1 MKENNERIA
10 TKASLISIF
19 GNLALALIK
28 GITGVLGNSF
38 ALIADAIESSG
49 DVVSSIIVLFGI
61 KYSNKPPDEN
71 HPYGHG
77 KAEPLVTFIA
87 VGFLIVAASIIAI
100 QSINNIQTPHKLP
113 EPYTLIVLGIIILS
127 KEIFYRI
134 ILSRSKKT
142 HSTSLKADAW
152 HHRSDA
158 LTSLAAFIGITIAL
172 IFGKG
177 YENADDWAALFASFV
192 ILYNSYLIFRPAL
205 GEIMDE
211 DMYND
216 MIDEIREI
224 AITVEGIKATEKC
237 FVRKSGMWYY
247 VDLHAEV
254 SAQLTVEEGHN
265 IARNL
270 KHTLINEIP
279 NIRGVLVHIEPFES

>member
-1 MKENNERIA
+1 MIENNERIA

-113 EPYTLIVLGIIILS
+113 EPFTLIVLGIIILS

-134 ILSRSKKT
+134 ILSRSKK
-142 HSTSLKADAW
+142 
-152 HHRSDA
+152 
-158 LTSLAAFIGITIAL
+158 
-172 IFGKG
+172 
-177 YENADDWAALFASFV
+177 
-192 ILYNSYLIFRPAL
+192 
-205 GEIMDE
+205 
-211 DMYND
+211 
-216 MIDEIREI
+216 
-224 AITVEGIKATEKC
+224 
-237 FVRKSGMWYY
+237 
-247 VDLHAEV
+247 
-254 SAQLTVEEGHN
+254 
-265 IARNL
+265 AR
-270 KHTLINEIP
+270 
-279 NIRGVLVHIEPFES
+279 R

>member
-1 MKENNERIA
+1 MIENNERIA

-113 EPYTLIVLGIIILS
+113 EPFTLIVLGIIILS

-216 MIDEIREI
+216 MIDKIREI
-224 AITVEGIKATEKC
+224 ATTVEGIKATEKC

-254 SAQLTVEEGHN
+254 KAQLTVEEGHN

-270 KHTLINEIP
+270 KHTLIKEIP